1 MRFIARLWK
10 SKSQV
15 PCAKVLDFQTVHEL
29 VCSYP
34 WAQEFYS
41 SEDCA
46 DDGTK
51 GDNKPWRCLPHEQQQ
66 KSHTGEREIACALP
80 SFLLVIGALPF
91 WDQLRKQPRAQSAL
105 AVKMYFPRF
114 TGAETDE
121 VESRSEPVAEAEQS
135 ETILIVEDDKDLRN
149 YIAELLRNLNY
160 RVLTTPNAQG
170 ALTILLQDDR
180 QVDLLLTDIVMP
192 GTNGRELGKRA
203 RAMRPG
209 LPVLYMTG
217 YSRNAIVHQ
226 GQLEKGVELLQK
238 PIGQAP
244 AGCASSCAA

>member
-160 RVLTTPNAQG
+160 RVLTTPNA
-170 ALTILLQDDR
+170 
-180 QVDLLLTDIVMP
+180 
-192 GTNGRELGKRA
+192 
-203 RAMRPG
+203 
-209 LPVLYMTG
+209 
-217 YSRNAIVHQ
+217 
-226 GQLEKGVELLQK
+226 
-238 PIGQAP
+238 
-244 AGCASSCAA
+244 